1 MSELLFLKLG
11 GSLITDKRGEEALR
25 PAVLGRLAEEIR
37 AALDEAGQ
45 RAHAG
50 GKRLRLVVGHG
61 SGSFGHVA
69 AAEHDTRTGVRT
81 AEQWLGFARVSD
93 AAARLNRAVCQA
105 LLAAGVPAVSLQP
118 SASARCRDGE
128 IVDLAVRPVQTALD
142 AGLVP
147 LLYGDVAFD
156 TVRGGTII
164 STEEVL
170 GYLARE
176 MTPSW
181 FLLAGETT
189 GVYDEAGKVIPH
201 ITEENFT
208 AFQEAVGRS
217 RGTDVTGGMAAKVR
231 AMLDLAAAHPGLSIR
246 IFSGMRA
253 GRLREA
259 LLWPDAGEGTV
270 IGLGYG

>member
-25 PAVLGRLAEEIR
+25 PAVLGRLAGEIR
-37 AALDEAGQ
+37 AALDEARQ
-45 RAHAG
+45 KAHDEG
-50 GKRLRLVVGHG
+50 NDLRLVVGHG

-69 AAEHDTRTGVRT
+69 AAEHDTRSGVHT
-81 AEQWLGFARVSD
+81 AEEWMGFAGVSD
-93 AAARLNRAVCQA
+93 AAARLNRLVCRA

-118 SASARCRDGE
+118 SASARCRDGA
-128 IVDLAVRPVQTALD
+128 IVELAVRPVQMALD

-147 LLYGDVAFD
+147 VLYGDVAFD

-176 MTPSW
+176 MAPSW

-189 GVYDEAGKVIPH
+189 GVYDEMGDVIPH
-201 ITEENFT
+201 ITEENFDT
-208 AFQEAVGRS
+208 FQEAVGRS

-231 AMLDLAAAHPGLSIR
+231 AMLDLAAAHPGLSVR
-246 IFSGMRA
+246 IFSGMQA
-253 GRLREA
+253 GRLRQA
-259 LLWPDAGEGTV
+259 LLRPETGDGTV
-270 IGLGYG
+270 IG